1 MCKQIYIGKVTP
13 LSHRMLPAP
22 RHSSE
27 HPGRGGFE
35 YLGDEKSSI
44 MDEKSTIL
52 NEKIIIPGIP
62 EFRNFYFIIFRVQ
75 SENDSQFIQ

>member
-44 MDEKSTIL
+44 MDEKS
-52 NEKIIIPGIP
+52 KP
-62 EFRNFYFIIFRVQ
+62 FIILKIKKKF
-75 SENDSQFIQ
+75 FFL